1 MGGRSQP
8 LGVASAAAA
17 SGWRS
22 QPLTKFNG
30 ASETVVKIFHYLC
43 RCLFFITYLL
53 TLIYRIMAKAYL
65 TASKRIGSVGGETYS
80 VVKGQTIVRAKPIS
94 VANPRTVNQMLQR
107 SIFLDAVRF
116 YQHSNQNFFKMA
128 FEDRRQT
135 ESDYNAFMRTN
146 SNRGVH
152 VTKAMSDN
160 PFFPALG
167 NWTISRGSLPSAQC
181 EWIPLGNPLFLVHCG
196 ETVAEQREI
205 ETIGE
210 VCGFLKSK
218 YSLREGDIVTVGL
231 VTSSLMDVN
240 ENTLEPVFENPIAPQ
255 WFLNQFRIDTT
266 STVPVTTYN
275 LNAAV
280 MEDGSVVIA
289 IDTPT
294 LAACAGFCV
303 FSRNTDGGLKV
314 STSDIVLNASAT
326 TIINKMQQSSFI
338 ERVVADWSASE
349 GAILQGSLS

>member
-8 LGVASAAAA
+8 LGVASAAA

-30 ASETVVKIFHYLC
+30 ASEAVVKIFRYLC

-53 TLIYRIMAKAYL
+53 TLIYQIMAKAYL

-152 VTKAMSDN
+152 VTKAMGDN

-167 NWTISRGSLPSAQC
+167 TWTISRGSLPSAQC
-181 EWIPLGNPLFLVHCG
+181 EWPTEGNPIFMVNIGDKLG
-196 ETVAEQREI
+196 IEPQEI
-205 ETIGE
+205 PNMGVVSTL
-210 VCGFLKSK
+210 LKAK
-218 YSLREGDIVTVGL
+218 YGLREGDIVTVGIIY
-231 VTSSLMDVN
+231 SSLTDVN

-255 WFLNQFRIDTT
+255 WFLSQFRIDST
-266 STVPVTTYN
+266 SSVPPSTYN
-275 LNAAV
+275 LMALIQ
-280 MEDGSVVIA
+280 EDGSAVIA
-289 IDTPT
+289 TDIPT
-294 LAACAGFCV
+294 LAASAGFCV
-303 FSRNTDGGLKV
+303 FSRNTDSGLKV

-326 TIINKMQQSSFI
+326 TIIEKMQQSSFI
-338 ERVVADWSASE
+338 ERVIADWSASE

>member
-152 VTKAMSDN
+152 VTKAMGDN

-181 EWIPLGNPLFLVHCG
+181 EWESEGNPIFMVNIG
-196 ETVAEQREI
+196 ENGGAARAIETV
-205 ETIGE
+205 GE
-210 VCGFLKSK
+210 VSEFIKSK
-218 YSLREGDIVTVGL
+218 YGLREGDIVTMGL
-231 VTSSLMDVN
+231 IVSSLVGVN

-255 WFLNQFRIDTT
+255 WFLIQFRIDTT
-266 STVPVTTYN
+266 STVLVEA
-275 LNAAV
+275 LNFGAAV
-280 MEDGSVVIA
+280 MEDGSVIMGLDA
-289 IDTPT
+289 PT
-294 LAACAGFCV
+294 LAASAGFCV

-314 STSDIVLNASAT
+314 STADIANNATAT
-326 TIINKMQQSSFI
+326 TIIEKMQQSSFI

>member
-8 LGVASAAAA
+8 LGGAFAAAA
-17 SGWRS
+17 SGWLP

-30 ASETVVKIFHYLC
+30 ASETVVKIFRYLC

-53 TLIYRIMAKAYL
+53 TLIYRFMAKAYL

-152 VTKAMSDN
+152 VTKAMGDN

-181 EWIPLGNPLFLVHCG
+181 EWESTGNPIFIVNIG
-196 ETVAEQREI
+196 EDSGDPHEI
-205 ETIGE
+205 QTMGE
-210 VCGFLKSK
+210 VCEYLKSK
-218 YSLREGDIVTVGL
+218 YGLREGDIVTLGL
-231 VTSSLMDVN
+231 VVSSLLDVN

-255 WFLNQFRIDTT
+255 WFLIQFRIDTT
-266 STVPVTTYN
+266 STVTVDTYN
-275 LNAAV
+275 IGAALTDTGAVV
-280 MEDGSVVIA
+280 MG
-289 IDTPT
+289 IDAPT
-294 LAACAGFCV
+294 MAASAGFCV
-303 FSRNTDGGLKV
+303 FSRNTDSGLKV